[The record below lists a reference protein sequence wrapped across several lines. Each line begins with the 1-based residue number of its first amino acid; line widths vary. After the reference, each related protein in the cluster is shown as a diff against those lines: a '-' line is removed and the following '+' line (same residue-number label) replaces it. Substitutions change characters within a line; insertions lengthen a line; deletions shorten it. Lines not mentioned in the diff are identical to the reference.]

1 MKKTMKLIL
10 CCWVFL
16 LVACGQKGPLIVEV
30 PTKTTGSSTIPEVVE
45 KEVSEDEPVINIQT
59 DDNSSAR

>member
-1 MKKTMKLIL
+1 MKLIL

-30 PTKTTGSSTIPEVVE
+30 PSQTTGGSTVPEVVE